1 LSVLICENVEKK
13 FKIFRAVKGV
23 SFRAEEGECFGLL
36 GPNGAGKSTLIS
48 MIYGSMSRSAGMIQ
62 VMGLDP
68 EKQGRQVRSQ
78 TGVVTQENNLDSA
91 MSVIE
96 NMRMYSRYVGVP
108 YDEREKRIAEL
119 LDFMLLSHK
128 KNAVIESLSG
138 GMKRRL
144 VFVRAL
150 LSQPKLL
157 ILDEPTTGLDPAVR
171 QLLWDKINELKKTG
185 TTILLT
191 THYMDEAERLC
202 DRLVIMDEGTVRSE
216 GTPSQLIQQMGPA
229 YVAGVEKSFGEKI
242 KQQIQ
247 APYTFYEDKMHSYIG
262 GDSLQGLSE
271 ALTQMQLKPLFL
283 RPSNLED
290 VFLKITGRELADND

>member
-1 LSVLICENVEKK
+1 LSVLVCNNVEKK
-13 FKIFRAVKGV
+13 FKNFAAVKGV
-23 SFRAEEGECFGLL
+23 SFEAKEGECFGLL

-48 MIYGSMSRSAGMIQ
+48 MIYGSMSRTSGEMK
-62 VMGLDP
+62 VLGLDP
-68 EKQGRQVRSQ
+68 ETQGRQVRSQ

-91 MSVIE
+91 MSVVE
-96 NMRMYSRYVGVP
+96 NMRMYSRYVGIP
-108 YDEREKRIAEL
+108 QKDCEARIEEL

-128 KNAVIESLSG
+128 RNAVIESLSG

-150 LSQPKLL
+150 LSRPKLL

-202 DRLVIMDEGTVRSE
+202 DRLIIMDEGLVRGE
-216 GTPSQLIQQMGPA
+216 GAPKELIQ
-229 YVAGVEKSFGEKI
+229 KL
-242 KQQIQ
+242 
-247 APYTFYEDKMHSYIG
+247 APG
-262 GDSLQGLSE
+262 
-271 ALTQMQLKPLFL
+271 
-283 RPSNLED
+283 SNLED
-290 VFLKITGRELADND
+290 VFLKITRRKLADND

>member
-1 LSVLICENVEKK
+1 MSVLICKNVEKK
-13 FKIFRAVKGV
+13 FKSFRAVKDV
-23 SFRAEEGECFGLL
+23 SFKAEEGECFGLL

-48 MIYGSMSRSAGMIQ
+48 MIYGSISRSAGTIQ
-62 VMGLDP
+62 VLGLDP
-68 EKQGRQVRSQ
+68 ETQGRAVRSQ
-78 TGVVTQENNLDSA
+78 MGVVTQENNLDSA

-108 YDEREKRIAEL
+108 AKERENRIAEL

-128 KNAVIESLSG
+128 SNSVIESLSG

-150 LSQPKLL
+150 LSRPKLL

-216 GTPSQLIQQMGPA
+216 GTPAQLIQQMGPA
-229 YVAGVEKSFGEKI
+229 YVAGVDKNFGEKI
-242 KQQIQ
+242 KQQLQ
-247 APYTFYEDKMHSYIG
+247 EPYSFYEDKMHSYIG

-271 ALTQMQLKPLFL
+271 ALAKMQLKPLFL